1 MNEVYVSGKIL
12 KLQRCPV
19 SLEVDR
25 FFFLLQVTHRL
36 PSTQISIDN
45 FVVYTWNNA
54 AKWAAQN
61 LQSGD
66 EVLVKGSL
74 IHMRSGD
81 SRPTV
86 ISAVRVIITQRN
98 SQQAP
103 RNE

>member
-1 MNEVYVSGKIL
+1 MNEVYVSGKIV

-19 SLEVDR
+19 SLETDR
-25 FFFLLQVTHRL
+25 FKFVVQVTHRL
-36 PSTQISIDN
+36 PTNQITIDN

-54 AKWAAQN
+54 AKWAAHN
-61 LQSGD
+61 LHPGD

-74 IHMRSGD
+74 THMQSND

-86 ISAVRVIITQRN
+86 ISALRVIITQHN
-98 SQQAP
+98 TQQAP

>member
-1 MNEVYVSGKIL
+1 MNEVYVSGKIV

-19 SLEVDR
+19 PHEADR

-36 PSTQISIDN
+36 PSYQIAIDN
-45 FVVYTWNNA
+45 FVIYTWNNA

-74 IHMRSGD
+74 TQMQSNDARS
-81 SRPTV
+81 TV
-86 ISAVRVIITQRN
+86 ISALRVIITQHN
-98 SQQAP
+98 TQLAP
-103 RNE
+103 RSE